1 MAPIITI
8 ATNLK
13 RLTASRC
20 IPVPPVM
27 TRSSFCPRHLPQR
40 PDNNN
45 HGYNLFNDLYHCLEN
60 PGDYSFNMVTSAGLE
75 VRVVVFTLQN
85 NMLQVLL
92 QTGPVPEKWELP
104 GCRWREGVGLET
116 SASQCVENLTG
127 LKEVYLEQL
136 YTFGDPGRHPGGLH
150 VTVVYFALLA
160 MDTLSDERIQ
170 NSQSTWQ
177 PVRLLPD
184 LAWDHADIL
193 TYALRRLRYKLE
205 YSAVGFELL
214 PETFSL
220 SELQHTY
227 ELILGETLDKRNF
240 RRRILEAGI
249 IEPTSERRTGEGR
262 PAQLYRY
269 RADAVA
275 EVKARRLFP

>member
-1 MAPIITI
+1 
-8 ATNLK
+8 
-13 RLTASRC
+13 
-20 IPVPPVM
+20 
-27 TRSSFCPRHLPQR
+27 
-40 PDNNN
+40 
-45 HGYNLFNDLYHCLEN
+45 
-60 PGDYSFNMVTSAGLE
+60 MVTPSDLE

-85 NMLQVLL
+85 NQLQVLL
-92 QTGPVPEKWELP
+92 QPGPEPGKWELP
-104 GCRWREGVGLET
+104 GCRLRDGLGLEP
-116 SASQCVENLTG
+116 SAAQCVENLTG

-136 YTFGDPGRHPGGLH
+136 YSFGDPGRHPSGLL
-150 VTVVYFALLA
+150 VSVVYFALLPVGS
-160 MDTLSDERIQ
+160 LSDEHIQ
-170 NSQSTWQ
+170 KSRSAWQS
-177 PVRLLPD
+177 VRHLPA

-214 PETFSL
+214 PDAFSL

-249 IEPTSERRTGEGR
+249 IEPTNERRSGEGR
-262 PAQLYRY
+262 PALLYRY
-269 RADAVA
+269 RPDAVA